1 MTLHRQ
7 CYADRIEIEP
17 SAFRVRLRTITV
29 AAGAVRTLKLTLAD
43 AVYAYAVTG
52 SAFATLTM
60 LVAPH
65 LEMFLRCLFHGK
77 G

>member
-1 MTLHRQ
+1 MTLYRQ
-7 CYADRIEIEP
+7 CYADHLEIEP
-17 SAFRVRLRTITV
+17 SAFRVRLRTKTV

-52 SAFATLTM
+52 SVFATLTL

-65 LEMFLRCLFHGK
+65 LEMLLRCLFHGK

>member
-1 MTLHRQ
+1 MTLYRH
-7 CYADRIEIEP
+7 CYADRFEIEP
-17 SAFRVRLRTITV
+17 SAFRARLRTKAV

-52 SAFATLTM
+52 SAFATLTI